1 MKEPALTQT
10 ANLPTSIDLGALY
23 SDYLRTLGRKSS
35 RTIDTYR
42 KAIRQFFAFCS
53 VHGIGFPT
61 ASDIE
66 DYLNGLKAQGKTAS
80 TISVYLTAV
89 RTFFKWG
96 SRRGI
101 LPDVTE
107 GIEAPE
113 TDRDTHTKGYLQ
125 DSEETELLTLAQN
138 SPRDFALLF
147 LMLTTGLRTT
157 EIVNANVEDLR
168 EVNGEARLYILGK
181 GRTAKTDYV
190 KVGTEALSLL
200 KGILGGRISGP
211 LFLSESNRNTT
222 DRLTTR
228 SVSRI
233 VKGYLLRIG
242 KGDGYTAHSLRHT
255 TAVQILKTGGSI
267 EEVREVLR
275 HRDVR
280 TTEIYSH
287 DLQRERNRSE
297 QRLSSI
303 LMSSL
308 SRRVA

>member
-10 ANLPTSIDLGALY
+10 ANLPTSLDLGALY

-125 DSEETELLTLAQN
+125 DSEETEILTLAQN

-168 EVNGEARLYILGK
+168 EVNGETRLYILGK

-190 KVGTEALSLL
+190 KIGTEALSLL
-200 KGILGGRISGP
+200 KGILGNRLSGP

>member
-10 ANLPTSIDLGALY
+10 ANLPTSLDLGALY

-125 DSEETELLTLAQN
+125 DSEETELLPLAQD

-168 EVNGEARLYILGK
+168 EVNGETRLYILGK

-190 KVGTEALSLL
+190 KIGTEALSLL
-200 KGILGGRISGP
+200 KGILGNRLSGP

>member
-107 GIEAPE
+107 GIETPE

-200 KGILGGRISGP
+200 KGILGNRLSGP

>member
-168 EVNGEARLYILGK
+168 EVNGETRLYILGK

-190 KVGTEALSLL
+190 KIGTEALSLL
-200 KGILGGRISGP
+200 KGILGNRLSGP

>member
-107 GIEAPE
+107 GIETPE
-113 TDRDTHTKGYLQ
+113 TDRGTHTKGYLQ

-168 EVNGEARLYILGK
+168 EVNGETRLYILGK

-190 KVGTEALSLL
+190 KIGTEALSLL
-200 KGILGGRISGP
+200 KGILGNRLSGP

-233 VKGYLLRIG
+233 VKGYLLKIG

>member
-10 ANLPTSIDLGALY
+10 ANLPTSLDLGALY

-61 ASDIE
+61 SSDVE

-125 DSEETELLTLAQN
+125 DSEETELLTLAQD

-200 KGILGGRISGP
+200 KGTLGGRISGP
-211 LFLSESNRNTT
+211 LFLSESNSNTT

>member
-107 GIEAPE
+107 GIETPE
-113 TDRDTHTKGYLQ
+113 TDRGTHTKGYLQ
-125 DSEETELLTLAQN
+125 DSEETEILTLAQN

-168 EVNGEARLYILGK
+168 EVNGETRLYILGK

-190 KVGTEALSLL
+190 KIGTEALSLL

-211 LFLSESNRNTT
+211 LFLSESNRNLT
-222 DRLTTR
+222 DCLTTR